1 MPLGIAFDI
10 GAYECK
16 AAILRGEGYDAA
28 RLEQETSI
36 LSVAYVDKNGEILVG
51 QKAQPYVSSGSNRV
65 VVDVKRR
72 IIKGEKELP
81 DIPGVSYIDI
91 YMALIKE
98 VIDTHSKRL
107 KENADGEIES
117 IVLTV
122 PSFLEERE
130 DIIAEMKR
138 AAESIDIGNGK
149 TLSVDLL
156 VEPAGVGI
164 HNLDYLNRKESDG
177 SEHKKRTQIIYDLG
191 HSTLDVALI
200 TSHNEGELSYELHS
214 FRADDE
220 TFCEYFDMRIV
231 EEMKRVLAEN
241 GFEVENLSRKE
252 KAMLR
257 KRARE
262 IKHALSDDD
271 ECTETLELE
280 TDDVEFTLTRK
291 RFEELIEVCLRN
303 SAELV
308 REALETAEDKGIT
321 VDEIVLAGGGS
332 KIPLVEKLIK
342 EVAGDVSVRCS
353 FRPVDAVSFGAAR
366 YALSRNLTQKAKFAY
381 GIELPGELGSLERR
395 ICPMI
400 PADAKLPYASQK
412 LSEVK
417 LACNPDGV
425 FRTALYSYSSN
436 AEKGLVEADKCRQIR
451 CITFEVSPNKP
462 IDLFLEIDE
471 EHCVK
476 VLCETAE
483 GEKYVMTSFDAANAR
498 ARREN

>member
-1 MPLGIAFDI
+1 MPLGIAIDI

-16 AAILRGEGYDAA
+16 AAILRGEGLDAA
-28 RLEQETSI
+28 RLEQETSL
-36 LSVAYVDKNGEILVG
+36 LSVAYVDENGNILVG
-51 QKAQPYVSSGSNRV
+51 RKAEPYVAGGSNRV
-65 VVDVKRR
+65 IVDAKRR

-81 DIPGVSYIDI
+81 GIPGVSYIDI

-98 VIDTHSKRL
+98 VIDAHSKRL

-138 AAESIDIGNGK
+138 AAESIELENGK
-149 TLSVDLL
+149 TLSADLL
-156 VEPAGVGI
+156 IEPAGVGI

-177 SEHKKRTQIIYDLG
+177 SNRKKRTQIIYDLG

-200 TSHNEGELSYELHS
+200 TSNTEDELSYELHS

-231 EEMKRVLAEN
+231 EEMKKVLSESGFDAEK
-241 GFEVENLSRKE
+241 LSGKE
-252 KAMLR
+252 KSMLR

-262 IKHALSDDD
+262 MKHALSTDE
-271 ECTETLELE
+271 ECTETLELNE
-280 TDDVEFTLTRK
+280 DDFDFTLTRK
-291 RFEELIEVCLRN
+291 RFEELIGVCLRN

-308 REALETAEDKGIT
+308 REALETAEEKGIT
-321 VDEIVLAGGGS
+321 VDEIVLSGGGS
-332 KIPLVEKLIK
+332 KIPLVEKVIK
-342 EVAGDVSVRCS
+342 EAAGNVPVRCS

-381 GIELPGELGSLERR
+381 GVELPGISGSLERKV
-395 ICPMI
+395 CPMI
-400 PADAKLPYASQK
+400 PIDVKLPYTSQK
-412 LSEVK
+412 LSETK
-417 LACNPDGV
+417 LSCNSDGV
-425 FRTALYSYSSN
+425 FRTALYSYGSSVKN
-436 AEKGLVEADKCRQIR
+436 GLVPVDDCRQIR
-451 CITFEVSPNKP
+451 CMSFEITPNKP

-476 VLCETAE
+476 VLCKTAE
-483 GEKYVMTSFDAANAR
+483 GEKYVMTSFDSADAR
-498 ARREN
+498 ARKEN